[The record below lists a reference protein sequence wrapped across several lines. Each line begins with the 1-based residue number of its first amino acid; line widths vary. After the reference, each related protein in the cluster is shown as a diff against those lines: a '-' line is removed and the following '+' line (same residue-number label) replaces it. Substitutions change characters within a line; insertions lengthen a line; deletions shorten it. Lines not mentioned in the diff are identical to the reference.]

1 MILQLERFCLYDFI
15 SGICANAVA
24 LSLRYTR
31 TNRENAVDYDRAN
44 SNDIRFNIILS
55 YLLLYIHIR
64 VDSFSTQ
71 NTENAIV
78 ISESS
83 RESQYFD
90 IFNTRNATYYA
101 SLIDE

>member
-1 MILQLERFCLYDFI
+1 ML
-15 SGICANAVA
+15 
-24 LSLRYTR
+24 LSLRYIR
-31 TNRENAVDYDRAN
+31 INRENAVDYDRAN
-44 SNDIRFNIILS
+44 SNDIRDLILYFWKH

-64 VDSFSTQ
+64 VGSFSTQ

-78 ISESS
+78 ISELS